1 MTQELNKAKPLSI
14 SDELIFGIHAVEAA
28 LQADEVDYVWTTAER
43 EDERMQALQAIARRK
58 GIPIEAKS
66 RDQMNRLLP
75 GARHQGVMA
84 QLKPV
89 PVWDLPRLLRHLSNL
104 QQAPFLLILDG
115 LQDPHNVGACLRSAE
130 AAGVHGVI
138 LPRDRA
144 CPINATVRKV
154 SSGAASRV
162 PIARV
167 TNLVRSME
175 ELKEASIWITGL
187 AGEAT
192 STLYQLDLRGPTALV
207 MGAEGEGLRRI
218 TRAHCDAL
226 ARIPMEGGCGSLNVS
241 VAAGIALFEA
251 RRQRQESAA

>member
-1 MTQELNKAKPLSI
+1 MSA

-28 LQADEVDYVWTTAER
+28 LQADEVDYLWTAAER
-43 EDERMQALQAIARRK
+43 EDERMQALQAIAHRK
-58 GIPIEAKS
+58 SVPIGARS
-66 RDQMNRLLP
+66 RDQMSRLLP

-84 QLKPV
+84 QLKPI
-89 PVWDLPRLLRHLSNL
+89 PVWDMPRLLRHLHDL
-104 QQAPFLLILDG
+104 REAPFLLILDG

-130 AAGVHGVI
+130 AAGVHAVV

-187 AGEAT
+187 AGEAE
-192 STLYQLDLRGPTALV
+192 STLYELDLRGPMALV

-241 VAAGIALFEA
+241 VATGIALFEA
-251 RRQRQESAA
+251 RRQRREPTA